1 MRAYLLL
8 DEPLSCFGV
17 EMFVTEIKRPPML
30 GKDEVAVL
38 RTESARPGLCAS
50 RAHLSLPLSRLQPL
64 TSTRDAW

>member
-17 EMFVTEIKRPPML
+17 EMFVTEIERPPML

-38 RTESARPGLCAS
+38 RTESAWPGL
-50 RAHLSLPLSRLQPL
+50 
-64 TSTRDAW
+64 